1 MQLEPCHTPSLNEQG
16 KSKRGFAI
24 QQLAFFFMNPGQ
36 GKLIIDHAFSLP
48 RGRPF

>member
-1 MQLEPCHTPSLNEQG
+1 MQLERCHTLSLNEQE

-24 QQLAFFFMNPGQ
+24 QQLAFSFMNPGQ

-48 RGRPF
+48 KGRPF